1 MFYWTQDVLVD
12 PNDSSQNTWYACVY
26 EGWGVAAATGVG
38 GLYKTTN
45 RGISWVKIWSNE
57 RCMSASISPQNPN
70 EMYVTTE
77 YDGLQF
83 SDNLNSSAPIFT
95 QTNYPFRS
103 PMRVFFNPYNT
114 NEVWVS
120 SFGQGLMVGSNIT
133 TWMNHSQDKNLSFT
147 YYPNPVKD
155 ELNIQSVSDDNGLI
169 TVYSLLGEI
178 LGQYNVVSSLTTIS
192 MQTLPPGIYLVNIQQ
207 HGKEV
212 TWQVVKE

>member
-1 MFYWTQDVLVD
+1 
-12 PNDSSQNTWYACVY
+12 
-26 EGWGVAAATGVG
+26 
-38 GLYKTTN
+38 
-45 RGISWVKIWSNE
+45 
-57 RCMSASISPQNPN
+57 
-70 EMYVTTE
+70 
-77 YDGLQF
+77 
-83 SDNLNSSAPIFT
+83 
-95 QTNYPFRS
+95 
-103 PMRVFFNPYNT
+103 MRVFFNPYNT